1 MQDLEEAVGSGLGFS
16 IFDLIL
22 KGSLVFELPMI
33 QILALSL
40 YFKGEEHLC
49 PLSPDLGLWRTL

>member
-1 MQDLEEAVGSGLGFS
+1 MQDLEEAVGSELGFG

-22 KGSLVFELPMI
+22 KGSLVFESTMI

-40 YFKGEEHLC
+40 YFKG
-49 PLSPDLGLWRTL
+49 GNIYVN